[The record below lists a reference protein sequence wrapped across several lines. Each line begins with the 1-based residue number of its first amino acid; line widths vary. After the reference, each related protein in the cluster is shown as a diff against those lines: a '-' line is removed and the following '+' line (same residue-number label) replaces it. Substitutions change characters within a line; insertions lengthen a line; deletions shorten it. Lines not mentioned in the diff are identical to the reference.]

1 MVDGSADPERYPL
14 TPMGHGLSQAIPELA
29 IEGKLKAGF
38 VYHNNPLRTCPNPA
52 RVIEGYR
59 KLELLVSFDYVL
71 SETASVSHYILPES
85 YYLERDD
92 VVHNNHC
99 YSSKQVA
106 IRQAVI
112 KPLYDTKP
120 LADILIEMAPHLGI
134 GKYFNFTLDDWNNAA
149 LESLGVTLEQ
159 LKKEG
164 VIDLGGKWKP
174 GEPKIRDPQ
183 RQAGIRFIH
192 DAGPESSGGAGVG
205 GAACDAGQE

>member
-134 GKYFNFTLDDWNNAA
+134 GQLLQLHA
-149 LESLGVTLEQ
+149 GRLEQ
-159 LKKEG
+159 RRTG
-164 VIDLGGKWKP
+164 VAGSDTGTVEERRCDRSG
-174 GEPKIRDPQ
+174 
-183 RQAGIRFIH
+183 RQMEAG
-192 DAGPESSGGAGVG
+192 
-205 GAACDAGQE
+205 